1 MQNTVQKV
9 VKRRGRNES
18 TIRRTKSI
26 SGKIG
31 NIDQFMEKKP
41 QKTTCFGFFYN
52 YFFYSCQNLNKS
64 KAFWYYKKNTVAT
77 NFLMGKFNQNST
89 K

>member
-31 NIDQFMEKKP
+31 NIDQFY
-41 QKTTCFGFFYN
+41 G
-52 YFFYSCQNLNKS
+52 
-64 KAFWYYKKNTVAT
+64 KKNHRRQLVLVFSIIIFFTLV
-77 NFLMGKFNQNST
+77 KI
-89 K
+89 

>member
-31 NIDQFMEKKP
+31 NIDQFYGKRTHKR
-41 QKTTCFGFFYN
+41 QLVLVFSIIIFFT
-52 YFFYSCQNLNKS
+52 LVKI
-64 KAFWYYKKNTVAT
+64 
-77 NFLMGKFNQNST
+77 
-89 K
+89 

>member
-31 NIDQFMEKKP
+31 NIDQFY
-41 QKTTCFGFFYN
+41 G
-52 YFFYSCQNLNKS
+52 
-64 KAFWYYKKNTVAT
+64 KKNHAHRRQLVLVFSIIIFFTLV
-77 NFLMGKFNQNST
+77 KI
-89 K
+89 

>member
-31 NIDQFMEKKP
+31 NIDQFHGKKTHRR
-41 QKTTCFGFFYN
+41 QLVLVFSIIIFFT
-52 YFFYSCQNLNKS
+52 LVKI
-64 KAFWYYKKNTVAT
+64 
-77 NFLMGKFNQNST
+77 
-89 K
+89 